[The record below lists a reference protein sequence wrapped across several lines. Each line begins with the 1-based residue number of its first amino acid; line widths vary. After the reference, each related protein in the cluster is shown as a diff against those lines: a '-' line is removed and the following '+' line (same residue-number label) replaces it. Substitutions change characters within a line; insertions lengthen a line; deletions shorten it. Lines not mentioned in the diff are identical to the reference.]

1 MQQFN
6 SEIEIYT
13 SKDGDVSFD
22 VPLNSETVWLTQK
35 QMAELFEK
43 GQQTISEHLVNIYKE
58 EEVPETATHR
68 KIRLVQKEGNRE
80 VERLVSHYN
89 LDVIISVGYR
99 VKSQRGVQFRQW
111 ATSVLKDHLIKGV
124 SINSQKLYEM
134 EKLFQQSELKNSM
147 RFAEIRETL
156 KYLIEKDD
164 PLTRLI

>member
-1 MQQFN
+1 
-6 SEIEIYT
+6 
-13 SKDGDVSFD
+13 
-22 VPLNSETVWLTQK
+22 
-35 QMAELFEK
+35 MAELFEK

-124 SINSQKLYEM
+124 SINSLKLYEM
-134 EKLFQQSELKNSM
+134 EKLFQFRLLK
-147 RFAEIRETL
+147 
-156 KYLIEKDD
+156 
-164 PLTRLI
+164 

>member
-1 MQQFN
+1 
-6 SEIEIYT
+6 
-13 SKDGDVSFD
+13 
-22 VPLNSETVWLTQK
+22 
-35 QMAELFEK
+35 MAELFEK

-156 KYLIEKDD
+156 KYLIDKDD

>member
-1 MQQFN
+1 
-6 SEIEIYT
+6 
-13 SKDGDVSFD
+13 
-22 VPLNSETVWLTQK
+22 
-35 QMAELFEK
+35 MAELFEK